1 MRNLNFLALAQNE
14 LDDIYES
21 LEHQKKNQGHRFIEE
36 IEKMLNLI
44 KLYPAVW
51 SKSSSNTH
59 KCFLQG
65 FPYAIIYQ
73 NINNMILVVAIMS
86 LHKKPIHWA
95 SKSVSEYSTC
105 RISSLPETMYTR

>member
-1 MRNLNFLALAQNE
+1 MRSLTFLALAQNE

-21 LEHQKKNQGHRFIEE
+21 LEYKKKNEGHKFVEE

-44 KLYPAVW
+44 KNYPRAW
-51 SKSSSNTH
+51 EKSTSNTQ
-59 KCFLQG
+59 KCFLKG

-73 NINNMILVVAIMS
+73 YTDNTIKVVAIMN
-86 LHKKPIHWA
+86 LRKKPIHWA

-105 RISSLPETMYTR
+105 RISSLPETIYTR

>member
-1 MRNLNFLALAQNE
+1 MRNLKFLALAQNE

-36 IEKMLNLI
+36 IEKML
-44 KLYPAVW
+44 KLVKAYPTVW
-51 SKSSSNTH
+51 SKTSSNTQ
-59 KCFLQG
+59 KCFLNG

-73 NINNMILVVAIMS
+73 YVDNNIIVVAIMN

-95 SKSVSEYSTC
+95 SKSVSEYATC

>member
-1 MRNLNFLALAQNE
+1 MRELKFLALAQNE

-21 LEHQKKNQGHRFIEE
+21 LEHQKKNQGYRFIEE

-44 KLYPAVW
+44 KLYPTAW
-51 SKSSSNTH
+51 SKSSINTH

-73 NINNMILVVAIMS
+73 YIDNSIMVVAIMN

-95 SKSVSEYSTC
+95 SKSVSEYATC

>member
-1 MRNLNFLALAQNE
+1 MRKLNFLALAQNE
-14 LDDIYES
+14 LDDIFES
-21 LEHQKKNQGHRFIEE
+21 LEYQKQNQGYRFIEE
-36 IEKMLNLI
+36 IEKMLKLI
-44 KLYPAVW
+44 KSYPSTW
-51 SKSSSNTH
+51 RKTSTNTH
-59 KCFLQG
+59 KCFLNG

-73 NINNMILVVAIMS
+73 YVSNSIRVVAIMS

>member
-1 MRNLNFLALAQNE
+1 MRNLKFLALAQNE

-21 LEHQKKNQGHRFIEE
+21 LEHQKKNQGHSFIEE

-44 KLYPAVW
+44 KLYPTVW
-51 SKSSSNTH
+51 SKSSSNTR
-59 KCFLQG
+59 KCFLNG

-73 NINNMILVVAIMS
+73 YDDENLMVVAIMN

-95 SKSVSEYSTC
+95 SKSVSEYATC

>member
-1 MRNLNFLALAQNE
+1 MKEVHFLALAQNE

-21 LEHQKKNQGHRFIEE
+21 LEHQKKNQGYRFIEE

-44 KLYPAVW
+44 KTYPTIW
-51 SKSSSNTH
+51 RKTSENTH
-59 KCFLQG
+59 KCFLSG

-73 NINNMILVVAIMS
+73 RTDNKVTIVAIMN

>member
-1 MRNLNFLALAQNE
+1 MKKVEFLALAQNE

-21 LEHQKKNQGHRFIEE
+21 LEYQKKSQGNKFIDE

-44 KLYPAVW
+44 KTYPNVW
-51 SKSSSNTH
+51 SKKSENTQ
-59 KCFLQG
+59 KCFLKD

-73 NINNMILVVAIMS
+73 SVNNTIRVVAIMN
-86 LHKKPIHWA
+86 LRKKPIHWA